1 MKVFSTVHRASV
13 TIAIVGALVFAT
25 SAARAQS
32 LGDVQSQLSSIQ
44 GKMSAARTDPTTA
57 GEVISDLDRIEAQ
70 FAKVSS
76 SGKVDRS
83 ALGPTYNQ
91 LDDALSSMYT
101 TWKKKKDDCI
111 EQMDNGGQCDYT
123 EPEKLSLQALYPL
136 SWLRF
141 QGATTVYSGDSTM
154 SKKLLNEAIDG
165 FTESTL
171 VIFEPN
177 LVRENLLGRAYAERE
192 LGKFDKT
199 EYDKAIADFKQIMEG
214 GAETAQYNPA
224 HQGLCTTYMQMGNS
238 EEGAKCMGAQ
248 ATNTGGGEMLQL
260 QALFTAEN
268 ATHDS
273 AKKAAYHQQ
282 IVDKLKTM
290 EGDKEKWAIAV
301 AAVAKYSQSVTQEFG
316 NSNDPFEKWLTAN
329 VLLAR
334 KDQAGAA
341 KYYVDAARGSSKYA
355 KGYRYAADIYF
366 NEKRFDQVEQLLTD
380 VERAGGA
387 DAQWAAYMKYK
398 LPRGQWETSGMKNTQ
413 LEDQWVKAATEYV
426 SKYSGGEYAPEM
438 RFRLAER
445 LQRQGNFLD
454 AAKMYQQVTGNNE
467 YSFTAKYNSAE
478 CDYQALAAAGNK
490 SDKNAPPVNMDQLR
504 AQTVKDLQDTIRM
517 EPEAERSA
525 GSPAQKKFIHETKG
539 RAIYML
545 AGLIQGQKNADPKEI
560 ADLLMNYEQQYPAMS
575 DKFSDVQE
583 WRITALD
590 QLGRYDDV
598 QKDVQAVVARYKTM
612 KNPNTDF
619 IKELGLDFW
628 HAAQEAQAKGDQ
640 KAYIANAKLTQTAY
654 DFFEAQVLSGNTP
667 AKNLTGTL
675 SILGQAYIAQ
685 NNVDKAKTI
694 FDQVV
699 KADAASPDANA
710 GLARIAQAK
719 GDLKD
724 AVTLWTNVE
733 STAAESDPLWY
744 EAKYQI
750 AEIYSKQGNIA
761 GACNKLASTRSE
773 HPTLGSN
780 EMLSRWDKLQ
790 KKICLQK

>member
-1 MKVFSTVHRASV
+1 MVV
-13 TIAIVGALVFAT
+13 IGAMVFA
-25 SAARAQS
+25 AGAVRAQS
-32 LGDVQSQLSSIQ
+32 LGDIQSQLNGIQ
-44 GKMSAARTDPTTA
+44 GKLGAARTDPSTA
-57 GEVISDLDRIEAQ
+57 GEVITDLDRLEAQ

-83 ALGPTYNQ
+83 ALGPTYDQ

-111 EQMDNGGQCDYT
+111 DQIDSGGQCDYT

-141 QGATTVYSGDSTM
+141 QGATTVYSGDSTK
-154 SKKLLNEAIDG
+154 SKKLLNQAIDG

-192 LGKFDKT
+192 LGKFDKS
-199 EYDKAIADFKQIMEG
+199 EYDKAIADFKTIMEG
-214 GAETAQYNPA
+214 GAETGQYNPA

-248 ATNTGGGEMLQL
+248 ATSSGGGEMLQL

-268 ATHDS
+268 ATHDA
-273 AKKAAYHQQ
+273 AKKAAYHSQ
-282 IVDKLKTM
+282 IVEKLKTT
-290 EGDKEKWAIAV
+290 EGDKEKWAIAI
-301 AAVAKYSQSVTQEFG
+301 AAVAKYSQNVPQEFG
-316 NSNDPFEKWLTAN
+316 AASDPFEKWVCAN
-329 VLLAR
+329 VLLSR

-341 KYYVDAARGSSKYA
+341 KYYVDAARGSAKYA

-366 NEKRFDQVEQLLTD
+366 NQKRFDQVEQLLTD

-398 LPRGQWETSGMKNTQ
+398 LPRGQWESSGMKNAP
-413 LEDQWVKAATEYV
+413 LEDQWVKAATDYLA
-426 SKYSGGEYAPEM
+426 KYGSGQYAPEM

-454 AAKMYQQVTGNNE
+454 ASKMYQQVSGSNE

-478 CDYQALAAAGNK
+478 CDYQALASAGN
-490 SDKNAPPVNMDQLR
+490 SKNAPPVNMDQLR

-517 EPEAERSA
+517 EPEAERAA
-525 GSPAQKKFIHETKG
+525 GSPAQKKFIHDTRG

-545 AGLIQGQKNADPKEI
+545 AGLLQGQKGSDPKQI
-560 ADLLMNYEQQYPAMS
+560 ADLLTGYEAQYPSMS

-583 WRITALD
+583 WRISALD

-598 QKDVQAVVARYKTM
+598 QHDVEAVVARYKTI
-612 KNPNTDF
+612 KNANTDF

-628 HAAQEAQAKGDQ
+628 HAAQDAQAKGDQ
-640 KAYIANAKLTQTAY
+640 KGYVANAKLTQTAY
-654 DFFEAQVLSGNTP
+654 DFFEEQVQQGKTP

-750 AEIYSKQGNIA
+750 AVIYSAQGNIA
-761 GACNKLASTRSE
+761 GACNKLASTRAE

>member
-1 MKVFSTVHRASV
+1 MKLLSIFRRAPL
-13 TIAIVGALVFAT
+13 TIAAIAALVLSAG
-25 SAARAQS
+25 AARAQGLS
-32 LGDVQSQLSSIQ
+32 QVQSELNGIQ
-44 GKMSAARTDPTTA
+44 GKLSAARNDPTTA
-57 GEVISDLDRIEAQ
+57 GEVISELDRLEAQ

-83 ALGPTYNQ
+83 ALGPTYDQ
-91 LDDALSSMYT
+91 LDDALSSMYS

-111 EQMDNGGQCDYT
+111 TQIDNGGQCDYT

-141 QGATTVYSGDSTM
+141 QGATTVYSGDATR

-192 LGKFDKT
+192 LGKFDKS
-199 EYDKAIADFKQIMEG
+199 EYDKAIEDFNTILQAG
-214 GAETAQYNPA
+214 TGTAQYNA
-224 HQGLCTTYMQMGNS
+224 AKTGLGTTYMQMG
-238 EEGAKCMGAQ
+238 EAGKATKYLGGGTGA
-248 ATNTGGGEMLQL
+248 TGGGEMLQL

-268 ATHDS
+268 ASRDP
-273 AKKAAYHQQ
+273 AKKAAYHKQ
-282 IVDKLKTM
+282 IVDKLKDS
-290 EGDKEKWAIAV
+290 EGDKQKWAIAI
-301 AAVAKYSQSVTQEFG
+301 AAVAKYSQNVPKEFG
-316 NSNDPFEKWLTAN
+316 ESADPFEKWVCAN

-334 KDQAGAA
+334 KDQSGAA
-341 KYYVDAARGSSKYA
+341 KYYVDAARGSTKYA
-355 KGYRYAADIYF
+355 KGFRYAADIYY
-366 NEKRFDQVEQLLTD
+366 NEKRYDQVEQLLND
-380 VERAGGA
+380 VERGGGA

-398 LPRGQWETSGMKNTQ
+398 LPRGQWESTGMKNTQ
-413 LEDQWVKAATEYV
+413 LEDQWVKAATDYL
-426 SKYSGGEYAPEM
+426 SKFANGPYAAEM

-445 LQRQGNFLD
+445 LQRQKDYLG
-454 AAKMYQQVTGNNE
+454 AAKLYQQVTGNNE

-478 CDYQALAAAGNK
+478 CDYQALAAAGN
-490 SDKNAPPVNMDQLR
+490 SKNAPAVNMDQLR
-504 AQTVKDLQDTIRM
+504 AQTIKDLRDTIKM
-517 EPEAERSA
+517 EPEAERTA
-525 GSPAQKKFIHETKG
+525 GSAAQKKFIHDTKG

-545 AGLIQGQKNADPKEI
+545 AGLLQGQKGSNPTEI
-560 ADLLMNYEQQYPAMS
+560 ADLLTGFESQYPSMS

-590 QLGRYDDV
+590 QLGRFDDV
-598 QKDVQAVVARYKTM
+598 QRDVQAVVAEYKKTP
-612 KNPNTDF
+612 NANTDF

-628 HAAQEAQAKGDQ
+628 HAAQDAQASGNQ
-640 KAYIANAKLTQTAY
+640 KAYVANAKLTQTAY
-654 DFFEAQVLSGNTP
+654 DYFESQVLAGKTP

-685 NNVDKAKTI
+685 NNVEKAKTI

-724 AVTLWTNVE
+724 AVSLWTNVE
-733 STAAESDPLWY
+733 NTAAESDPLWY
-744 EAKYQI
+744 EAKYQV
-750 AEIYSKQGNIA
+750 ASIYAKQGNIA
-761 GACNKLASTRSE
+761 GACNKLASTRAE
-773 HPTLGSN
+773 HPTLGSP
-780 EMLSRWDKLQ
+780 EMLKQWDALQ

>member
-1 MKVFSTVHRASV
+1 MKSLSIFHRVSV
-13 TIAIVGALVFAT
+13 TMVVIGAMVFA
-25 SAARAQS
+25 AGAVRAQS
-32 LGDVQSQLSSIQ
+32 LGDVQSQLSGVE
-44 GKMSAARTDPTTA
+44 GKLSAARSDPTTA
-57 GEVISDLDRIEAQ
+57 GEVINSLDRLEAQ
-70 FAKVSS
+70 FAKVAS

-91 LDDALSSMYT
+91 LDDALSSMYS

-111 EQMDNGGQCDYT
+111 ETIDNGGQCDYT

-141 QGATTVYSGDSTM
+141 QGATTVYQSDSTM

-192 LGKFDKT
+192 LGKFDKS
-199 EYDKAIADFKQIMEG
+199 EYDKAIADFKTIMEG
-214 GAETAQYNPA
+214 GTQTEQYNPA
-224 HQGLCTTYMQMGNS
+224 KTGLGTTYMQMGEADKAAKYLGNTT
-238 EEGAKCMGAQ
+238 GAS
-248 ATNTGGGEMLQL
+248 GGGEMLQL

-268 ATHDS
+268 ATRDP
-273 AKKAAYHQQ
+273 AKKAAYHSQ
-282 IVDKLKTM
+282 IVEKLKAT
-290 EGDKEKWAIAV
+290 EGDKEKWAVAV
-301 AAVAKYSQSVTQEFG
+301 AAVSKYSQNVAQEFG
-316 NSNDPFEKWLTAN
+316 AAPDPFEKWLCAN

-334 KDQAGAA
+334 KDQSGAA
-341 KYYVDAARGSSKYA
+341 KYYVDAARGSAKYA
-355 KGYRYAADIYF
+355 KGYRYAADIFY
-366 NEKRFDQVEQLLTD
+366 NEKRYDQVEQLLTD

-398 LPRGQWETSGMKNTQ
+398 LPRGQWESSGMKNTQ
-413 LEDQWVKAATEYV
+413 LEDQWVKAATDYI
-426 SKYSGGEYAPEM
+426 SKYGNGQYAPEM

-454 AAKMYQQVTGNNE
+454 AAKMYQQVSGSNE

-478 CDYQALAAAGNK
+478 CDYQALATAGNN
-490 SDKNAPPVNMDQLR
+490 KNAPPVNMDQLR
-504 AQTVKDLQDTIRM
+504 TQTIKDLRDTIQM
-517 EPEAERSA
+517 EPAAERVA
-525 GSPAQKKFIHETKG
+525 GSPAQKKFIHDTRG

-545 AGLIQGQKNADPKEI
+545 AGLLQGQKGSDPKEI
-560 ADLLMNYEQQYPAMS
+560 ASLLDGYEAQYPSMS

-598 QKDVQAVVARYKTM
+598 QRDVQAVVAAYNKKGATT
-612 KNPNTDF
+612 NTDF

-628 HAAQEAQAKGDQ
+628 HAAQDAQAKGNQ
-640 KAYIANAKLTQTAY
+640 KGYIANAKLTQTAY
-654 DFFEAQVLSGNTP
+654 DYFEGQVLAGKTP

-685 NNVDKAKTI
+685 NDVDKAKTI

-750 AEIYSKQGNIA
+750 AVIYAKQGNIT
-761 GACNKLASTRSE
+761 GACSKLASTRAE

-780 EMLSRWDKLQ
+780 EMLTQWDALQ
-790 KKICLQK
+790 KKICLKR

>member
-1 MKVFSTVHRASV
+1 MKSLSIFHRASV
-13 TIAIVGALVFAT
+13 TVVVIGAMVFA
-25 SAARAQS
+25 AGAVRAQS
-32 LGDVQSQLSSIQ
+32 LGDIQSQLNGIQ
-44 GKMSAARTDPTTA
+44 GKLGAARNDPTTA
-57 GEVISDLDRIEAQ
+57 GEVITDLDRLEAQ

-91 LDDALSSMYT
+91 LDDALSSMYS

-111 EQMDNGGQCDYT
+111 DSIDNGGQCDYN

-154 SKKLLNEAIDG
+154 SKKLLNESIDG

-192 LGKFDKT
+192 LGKFDKS
-199 EYDKAIADFKQIMEG
+199 EYDKAIADFKTIMEG
-214 GAETAQYNPA
+214 GTQTAQYNPA

-248 ATNTGGGEMLQL
+248 ATSSGGGEMLQL

-273 AKKAAYHQQ
+273 AKKAAYHSQ
-282 IVDKLKTM
+282 IVDKLKST

-301 AAVAKYSQSVTQEFG
+301 AAVAKYSQNVTQEFG
-316 NSNDPFEKWLTAN
+316 NAADPFEKWLCAN

-341 KYYVDAARGSSKYA
+341 KYYIDAARGSAKYA
-355 KGYRYAADIYF
+355 KGYRYAADIYY

-398 LPRGQWETSGMKNTQ
+398 LPRGQWEQTGMKNTQ

-426 SKYSGGEYAPEM
+426 SKYANGQYAPEM

-445 LQRQGNFLD
+445 LQRQGNFLE
-454 AAKMYQQVTGNNE
+454 AAKMYQQVSGSNE

-478 CDYQALAAAGNK
+478 CDYQALASAGN
-490 SDKNAPPVNMDQLR
+490 SKNAPPVNLDQLR
-504 AQTVKDLQDTIRM
+504 AQTVKDLQDTIKM
-517 EPEAERSA
+517 EPEAERAA
-525 GSPAQKKFIHETKG
+525 GSPAQKKFIHDTKG

-545 AGLIQGQKNADPKEI
+545 AGLLQGQKGADPKQI
-560 ADLLMNYEQQYPAMS
+560 ADLLMNYEAQYPSMS

-598 QKDVQAVVARYKTM
+598 QRDVAAIVA
-612 KNPNTDF
+612 KNKGNTTNTDF

-628 HAAQEAQAKGDQ
+628 HAAQDAQAKGDQ
-640 KAYIANAKLTQTAY
+640 KGYVANAKLTQTAY
-654 DFFEAQVLSGNTP
+654 DFFEDQVLAGKTP

-719 GDLKD
+719 NDLKD

-750 AEIYSKQGNIA
+750 AVIYSAQGNIP
-761 GACNKLASTRSE
+761 GACQKLASTRAE

>member
-1 MKVFSTVHRASV
+1 MKSLSIFHRASV
-13 TIAIVGALVFAT
+13 TIVAIGALVFVAG
-25 SAARAQS
+25 AVRAQS
-32 LGDVQSQLSSIQ
+32 LGDIQSQLNGIQ
-44 GKMSAARTDPTTA
+44 GKLASARTDPTTA
-57 GEVISDLDRIEAQ
+57 GEVISNLDRLEAQ

-91 LDDALSSMYT
+91 IDDALSTMYT
-101 TWKKKKDDCI
+101 TWKQKKDDCI
-111 EQMDNGGQCDYT
+111 AQIDNGGQCDYT

-141 QGATTVYSGDSTM
+141 QGATTVYSNDSTM
-154 SKKLLNEAIDG
+154 SKKLLNQAIDG

-177 LVRENLLGRAYAERE
+177 LVRENLLGRAYSERE
-192 LGKFDKT
+192 LGKFDKS
-199 EYDKAIADFKQIMEG
+199 EYDKAIADFKTIMEG

-238 EEGAKCMGAQ
+238 EAGAKCMGAQ
-248 ATNTGGGEMLQL
+248 AATTGGGEMLQL

-273 AKKAAYHQQ
+273 AKKAAYHSQ
-282 IVDKLKTM
+282 IVAKLKTM
-290 EGDKEKWAIAV
+290 EGDKQKWAIAV

-366 NEKRFDQVEQLLTD
+366 NQKRFDQVEQLLTD

-398 LPRGQWETSGMKNTQ
+398 LPRDQWEQSGMKNTQ
-413 LEDQWVKAATEYV
+413 LEDQWVKAATDYV
-426 SKYSGGEYAPEM
+426 AKYSGGMYAPEM

-445 LQRQGNFLD
+445 LQRQKNFLD
-454 AAKMYQQVTGNNE
+454 ASKMYQQVTGTNE

-478 CDYQALAAAGNK
+478 CDYQALAAAGNSK
-490 SDKNAPPVNMDQLR
+490 SAAVNMDQLR

-517 EPEAERSA
+517 QPEAERTA
-525 GSPAQKKFIHETKG
+525 GSAAQKKFIHETKG

-545 AGLIQGQKNADPKEI
+545 AGLLQGQKNSDSKQI
-560 ADLLMNYEQQYPAMS
+560 ADLLANYENQFPGMS

-590 QLGRYDDV
+590 KLGRFDDV
-598 QKDVQAVVARYKTM
+598 QRDLQAVVARNKGTTT
-612 KNPNTDF
+612 NTDF

-628 HAAQEAQAKGDQ
+628 HAAQDAQARGDQ
-640 KAYIANAKLTQTAY
+640 KAYVANAKLTQTAY
-654 DFFEAQVLSGNTP
+654 DFFEDRVLEGKTP

-719 GDLKD
+719 NDLKD

-744 EAKYQI
+744 EAKFQI
-750 AEIYSKQGNIA
+750 AVIYSEQGNIP
-761 GACNKLASTRSE
+761 GACQKLASTRAE
-773 HPTLGSN
+773 HPTLGSP

>member
-1 MKVFSTVHRASV
+1 MKSLSIFHRVSV
-13 TIAIVGALVFAT
+13 TIVAVGALVL
-25 SAARAQS
+25 AAAAVRAQS
-32 LGDVQSQLSSIQ
+32 LGEVQSQLSAIE

-57 GEVISDLDRIEAQ
+57 GEVITDLDRLEAQ

-91 LDDALSSMYT
+91 IDDALSSMYK
-101 TWKKKKDDCI
+101 TWKQKKDDCI
-111 EQMDNGGQCDYT
+111 TQIDNGGQCDYS

-199 EYDKAIADFKQIMEG
+199 EYDKAIDDFKTIMQG

-238 EEGAKCMGAQ
+238 DAGAKCMGAQ
-248 ATNTGGGEMLQL
+248 ATNSGGGQMLQL

-268 ATHDS
+268 ASHDS
-273 AKKAAYHQQ
+273 AKKAAYHKQ

-290 EGDKEKWAIAV
+290 EGDKANWAIAV
-301 AAVAKYSQSVTQEFG
+301 AAVAKYSQNVSQEFG
-316 NSNDPFEKWLTAN
+316 SSSDPFEKWLTAN

-341 KYYVDAARGSSKYA
+341 KYYVDAARGSAKYA
-355 KGYRYAADIYF
+355 KGYRYAADIYY

-398 LPRGQWETSGMKNTQ
+398 LPRGQWEQTGMKNTQ
-413 LEDQWVKAATEYV
+413 LEDQWVKAATDYV
-426 SKYSGGEYAPEM
+426 AKYSGGEYAPEM

-454 AAKMYQQVTGNNE
+454 AAKMYQQVTGSSE

-478 CDYQALAAAGNK
+478 CDYQALSAAGNT
-490 SDKNAPPVNMDQLR
+490 KNAPAVNMDQLR
-504 AQTVKDLQDTIRM
+504 AQTVKDLQDTIKM
-517 EPEAERSA
+517 EPEAERTA
-525 GSPAQKKFIHETKG
+525 GSAAQKKFIHETKG

-545 AGLIQGQKNADPKEI
+545 AGLLQSEKKSDPTQI
-560 ADLLMNYEQQYPAMS
+560 ADLLMNFESQYPSMS

-590 QLGRYDDV
+590 KLGRYDDV
-598 QKDVQAVVARYKTM
+598 RKDVQAVVARYKTM

-619 IKELGLDFW
+619 VKELGLDFW
-628 HAAQEAQAKGDQ
+628 HAAQDAQSRGDEKG
-640 KAYIANAKLTQTAY
+640 YIANAKLTQTAY
-654 DFFEAQVLSGNTP
+654 DFFEDQVLEGKTP

-719 GDLKD
+719 GDMKD

-750 AEIYSKQGNIA
+750 AAIYAAQGNIA